1 MFTKWRLNV
10 VSSGFETKNE
20 REGGGREKETLC
32 NEVFVDAEDGKE
44 DTEQQRHLGLM
55 GKVLFSH

>member
-1 MFTKWRLNV
+1 MWYPQVLKQRTR
-10 VSSGFETKNE
+10 E
-20 REGGGREKETLC
+20 RGGREKETLC

-44 DTEQQRHLGLM
+44 DTEQQRHLGLT

>member
-1 MFTKWRLNV
+1 MWYPRVLKQRTR
-10 VSSGFETKNE
+10 
-20 REGGGREKETLC
+20 GGGREKETLC

-44 DTEQQRHLGLM
+44 DTEQQRHLGLT